1 MQETQNI
8 EFKREWKDEYLK
20 VICAFANA
28 FGGILYV
35 GVNDDG
41 TINGTTNHS
50 QLLEEI
56 PNKSRDLL
64 GVTISAELKYQ
75 NNIPFLEIKTPSYS
89 VPISLRGRYYFRSGT
104 TILELTGNSLNEFL
118 LGKFGKTWDDLTE
131 ETFSLSDIDLNTIED
146 FKRFSSDRLPAINT
160 ETDPLVILNK
170 LNLLKGKNFKRAA
183 ILLFAKEPQRIFKQ
197 AHVKIGRFLSDVDI
211 VTSDIVE
218 GNLFKQLDQTI
229 EILKT
234 KYLLSPISYEGIH
247 RREKLEYPYLALRE
261 ALLNALIHRNY
272 LSTSAVQIRVYSNK
286 LIIMNEGELPDEI
299 KVEDLFKN
307 HLSKPRNPIIADVFY
322 KSGFIEGWGRGTLKI
337 VDECFKEKLPTPE
350 FESNRHL
357 FSVTFFKTD
366 PKTDPKTDLKTD
378 PKTQTID
385 EQIIAIITYDKKI
398 TIPLIANKIGK
409 GITVTKET
417 INKLK
422 TAGRIKRIGPAKGG
436 YWQVI
441 EKRER

>member
-131 ETFSLSDIDLNTIED
+131 EAFGLSDIDLNTIED

-197 AHVKIGRFLSDVDI
+197 AHVKIGRFLSDVEI

-234 KYLLSPISYEGIH
+234 KYLLSPIS
-247 RREKLEYPYLALRE
+247 
-261 ALLNALIHRNY
+261 
-272 LSTSAVQIRVYSNK
+272 
-286 LIIMNEGELPDEI
+286 
-299 KVEDLFKN
+299 
-307 HLSKPRNPIIADVFY
+307 
-322 KSGFIEGWGRGTLKI
+322 
-337 VDECFKEKLPTPE
+337 
-350 FESNRHL
+350 
-357 FSVTFFKTD
+357 
-366 PKTDPKTDLKTD
+366 
-378 PKTQTID
+378 
-385 EQIIAIITYDKKI
+385 
-398 TIPLIANKIGK
+398 
-409 GITVTKET
+409 
-417 INKLK
+417 
-422 TAGRIKRIGPAKGG
+422 
-436 YWQVI
+436 
-441 EKRER
+441 